1 MKKLI
6 PLFLVLIFVLS
17 FTGFAYA
24 DDNEKIVGEDI
35 EIGENEAGIISIE
48 EPDEYSENAKNGE
61 NNLIS
66 APVVGDDISI
76 GEEGVKIISI
86 DNEDED
92 DGSPDKRSTLPL
104 TAGISG
110 GVLAIAFI
118 LMKLNTKF

>member
-6 PLFLVLIFVLS
+6 PLFLLLIFVLS

-24 DDNEKIVGEDI
+24 DENEKIVGEDI

-66 APVVGDDISI
+66 APVAGDDISI
-76 GEEGVKIISI
+76 GEDGVKIISI
-86 DNEDED
+86 DNED

-104 TAGISG
+104 AAGISG

-118 LMKLNTKF
+118 LMKLNTKY

>member
-6 PLFLVLIFVLS
+6 PLFLLLIFVLS
-17 FTGFAYA
+17 FTVFAYA
-24 DDNEKIVGEDI
+24 DNNEKIVGEDI

-66 APVVGDDISI
+66 APVAGDDISI
-76 GEEGVKIISI
+76 GEDGVKIISI
-86 DNEDED
+86 DNED

-118 LMKLNTKF
+118 LMKLNTKY